1 MSESS
6 RERDRAEAGFQRI
19 AELVGDRSV
28 ALMEVCGTHTMAI
41 GRFGLRSRMPAG
53 LRLISG
59 PGCPVCVTPAEQVDQ
74 ALAMAR
80 EPGVVLTTFG
90 DLIRVP
96 GTRGTLRQER
106 ALGRDVR
113 IVYSP
118 MEALQIAQREP
129 TRRVV
134 FVGIGFETT
143 SPTIAA
149 TLIRARQ
156 AGVGNFSVLPAFK
169 LVPPAMEALVA
180 AEDTQID
187 GFICPGHVSTIIG
200 CAPYEPLARDH
211 GVPCVVTGF
220 EALDI
225 IDGTLRLL
233 EQWSR
238 GEAAVEVQYTR
249 AVPWEG
255 NPTALRLLDQVF
267 QVCDSRWRGIGLI
280 PATGLELRQEYAAHD
295 ARLQVPVEV
304 PPGPDLPSG
313 CACGEVMRGL
323 KVPPECALFGTACT
337 PAHPVGPCMVSTEG
351 ACAAYHRY
359 GGASA

>member
-149 TLIRARQ
+149 VR
-156 AGVGNFSVLPAFK
+156 
-169 LVPPAMEALVA
+169 
-180 AEDTQID
+180 
-187 GFICPGHVSTIIG
+187 
-200 CAPYEPLARDH
+200 
-211 GVPCVVTGF
+211 
-220 EALDI
+220 
-225 IDGTLRLL
+225 
-233 EQWSR
+233 
-238 GEAAVEVQYTR
+238 
-249 AVPWEG
+249 
-255 NPTALRLLDQVF
+255 
-267 QVCDSRWRGIGLI
+267 
-280 PATGLELRQEYAAHD
+280 
-295 ARLQVPVEV
+295 
-304 PPGPDLPSG
+304 
-313 CACGEVMRGL
+313 
-323 KVPPECALFGTACT
+323 
-337 PAHPVGPCMVSTEG
+337 
-351 ACAAYHRY
+351 
-359 GGASA
+359 